1 MGGGDSKV
9 TGPDLAQGVPA
20 ADIPEG
26 GVLLGQVDGQA
37 VLLCRTQRDDI
48 YAVGATCT
56 HYGGPLA
63 EGIMVGRQIRCPWHH
78 ARFDLRTGEPVGAP
92 ALTPLPC
99 FRVEQKNGVV
109 SVRGRADTPSRA
121 SAAYAPAA
129 VVIVGAG
136 AAGEAAAETLRRE
149 GYHGKLTLVGAE
161 PTVTVDRPNLS
172 KDYLAGTA
180 PEEWIPLR
188 SREYYAE
195 QEIEILTGAR
205 AVDIDGTSRKVKL
218 ADGRVLPYEAM
229 LLATGAEPI
238 RLPIPGADLPHVHTL
253 RTLADSQ
260 AIIARAQTAKN
271 AVVIGAS
278 FIGLEAAAS
287 LRTRGL
293 AVTVVAPEN
302 VPLERVFGAELG
314 AFVRKLHEE
323 KGVTFRLGRTASA
336 IEAEAVTLDDGGK
349 LPAELVVMGVGVK
362 PSLSLAERA
371 GCRIDRGVLVDSFL
385 QTSVPGI
392 FAAGD
397 VARWP
402 GRTPGSTM
410 RIEHWVVAQR
420 QGQTAARNM
429 LGQKLRFEGIPFF
442 WSQHYDV
449 PIAYVGHV
457 ERWDTI
463 TVHGS
468 IDNKSCVV
476 AYRVD
481 GMVHAAASIFRDKE
495 SLELELHLAHN
506 DQAAISRV
514 LASVT

>member
-1 MGGGDSKV
+1 MGGGENKV
-9 TGPDLAQGVPA
+9 SGPDLVKGVPA
-20 ADIPEG
+20 ADVPDG
-26 GVLLGQVDGQA
+26 GMLLGHVEGEA
-37 VLLCRTQRDDI
+37 VVLCRLRNDV

-56 HYGGPLA
+56 HYSGPLA
-63 EGIMVGRQIRCPWHH
+63 EGIIVGRQIRCPWHH

-92 ALTPLPC
+92 ALNPLPC
-99 FRVEQKNGVV
+99 YRVEHKDGLVA
-109 SVRGRADTPSRA
+109 VRGRTAAPARA
-121 SAAYAPAA
+121 TAAYAPAS

-149 GYHGKLTLVGAE
+149 GYDGTLVLVGAE

-180 PEEWIPLR
+180 PEEWMPLR
-188 SREYYAE
+188 SREFYAE
-195 QEIEILTGAR
+195 HRIEIMTGVR
-205 AVDIDGTSRKVKL
+205 AADIDGSARKVKL
-218 ADGRVLPYEAM
+218 EDGRVLPYEAM

-238 RLPIPGADLPHVHTL
+238 RLPIPGAELPHVFTV

-260 AIIARAQTAKN
+260 GIIERAKSAKT

-278 FIGLEAAAS
+278 FIGLETAAS
-287 LRTRGL
+287 LRARGL
-293 AVTVVAPEN
+293 TVTVVAPEE
-302 VPLERVFGAELG
+302 VPLERVLGSELG

-323 KGVTFRLGRTASA
+323 KGVVFRLGHKPTA
-336 IEAEAVTLDDGGK
+336 IEADGVTVDDGTK
-349 LPAELVVMGVGVK
+349 LPAELVIMGVGVK
-362 PSLSLAERA
+362 PSVSLAERA
-371 GCRIDRGVLVDSFL
+371 GCRTDRGVLVDPFL

-402 GRTPGSTM
+402 GRIPGTTM

-442 WSQHYDV
+442 WSQHYEV
-449 PIAYVGHV
+449 AIAYVGHV
-457 ERWDTI
+457 DRWDSI

-468 IDNKSCVV
+468 IEKRSCVV

-481 GMVHAAASIFRDKE
+481 GMVHAAASIFRDRE
-495 SLELELHLAHN
+495 SLELEYLLAHN
-506 DQAAISRV
+506 DQAAIGRV
-514 LASVT
+514 LASVA

>member
-9 TGPDLAQGVPA
+9 SGPDLKQGVPA
-20 ADIPEG
+20 GDIPDG
-26 GVLLGQVDGQA
+26 GILLGHVDDLP
-37 VLLCRTQRDDI
+37 VVLCRQNREI

-56 HYGGPLA
+56 HYSGPLA
-63 EGIMVGRQIRCPWHH
+63 EGIVVGRQIRCPWHH

-92 ALTPLPC
+92 ALSALPC
-99 FRVEQKNGVV
+99 FRVEEKDGLVA
-109 SVRGRADTPSRA
+109 VRGRTAVPPRA
-121 SAAYAPAA
+121 SAAYAPAS

-149 GYHGKLTLVGAE
+149 GYHGTLVMVGAE

-188 SREYYAE
+188 PREFYAE
-195 QEIEILTGAR
+195 QGIEFLTGAR
-205 AVDIDGTSRKVKL
+205 AVDIDATGRKVKL
-218 ADGRVLPYEAM
+218 EDGRVLPYEAM

-238 RLPIPGADLPHVHTL
+238 RLTIPGAELPHVFTL
-253 RTLADSQ
+253 RTLPDSQ
-260 AIIARAQTAKN
+260 AIIARAQSAKT

-278 FIGLEAAAS
+278 FIGLEVAAS
-287 LRTRGL
+287 LRARGL
-293 AVTVVAPEN
+293 AVTVVAPES
-302 VPLERVFGAELG
+302 VPLERVLGPELG
-314 AFVRKLHEE
+314 GFIRKLHEE
-323 KGVTFRLGRTASA
+323 KGVVFRLGHKPTA
-336 IEAEAVTLDDGGK
+336 IEADGVTLDDGGK

-362 PSLSLAERA
+362 PSLTLAERA
-371 GCRIDRGVLVDSFL
+371 GCRTDRGVLVDPLL

-402 GRTPGSTM
+402 GRIPGTTM

-442 WSQHYDV
+442 WSQHYDI
-449 PIAYVGHV
+449 PICYVGYV
-457 ERWDTI
+457 ERWDSI

-468 IDNKSCVV
+468 IEKKSCVV

-481 GMVHAAASIFRDKE
+481 GMVHAAASIFRDRE
-495 SLELELHLAHN
+495 SLELEYFLAHN
-506 DQAAISRV
+506 DQAAIERL
-514 LASVT
+514 LAAVG